1 MGRRGAYLVARGPG
15 APAGWGTQLHYCSH
29 AGMGVLVP
37 TKYELSEDLMEL
49 FAHFE
54 CGIFKIKSKREI
66 SVSLTS
72 IGYPEEVIFTKQQ

>member
-1 MGRRGAYLVARGPG
+1 MTAAAKTGSK
-15 APAGWGTQLHYCSH
+15 GTAKGVVHYCSH

-37 TKYELSEDLMEL
+37 TEYELSEDLMEL

-72 IGYPEEVIFTKQQ
+72 IGYPEEVIFTKQ